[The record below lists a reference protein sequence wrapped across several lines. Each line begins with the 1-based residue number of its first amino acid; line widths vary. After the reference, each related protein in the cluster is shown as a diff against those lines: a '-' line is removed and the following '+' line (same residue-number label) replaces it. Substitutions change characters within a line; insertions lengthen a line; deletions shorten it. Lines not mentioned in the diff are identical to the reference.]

1 MRIVDAQVHIW
12 KEEDPAHPWP
22 PGGRERAHRATP
34 WTADEV
40 LRLMDENGVERSVLV
55 PPSFSDS
62 DNELCLQA
70 AHDHPDRFA
79 VMGRIAPQR
88 PESID
93 GFLRWREQP
102 GMLGVR
108 MTLSRGEA
116 QKWIADGTLDW
127 FWDAAEEAGIPV
139 YVLPPGLL
147 PEIRQVAID
156 HPDLRLIIDHL
167 GIRTGTA
174 EDGLMAGLEEVLP
187 LADQPNIAVK
197 ATALPAFV
205 PTESFPY
212 PLLQPIIKRVVSEF
226 GAHRVFWGSD
236 ASRLTSYEENLALFT
251 ERLDFL
257 TPDDLDWIMG
267 RGLSE
272 WLGWPL

>member
-1 MRIVDAQVHIW
+1 LRIVDAQVHIW
-12 KEEDPAHPWP
+12 KEEDAAHPWP
-22 PGGRERAHRATP
+22 PGGRERAHRALP

-40 LRLMDENGVERSVLV
+40 LRLMDKNGVERSVLV

-62 DNELCLQA
+62 DNEQCLQA

-88 PESID
+88 PENIES
-93 GFLRWREQP
+93 FLRWREQP

-116 QKWIADGTLDW
+116 QKWIANGTLDW
-127 FWDAAEEAGIPV
+127 FWDAAEQAGIPV

-156 HPDLRLIIDHL
+156 HPGLRLIIDHL

-174 EDGLMAGLEEVLP
+174 EDGLMEGLEEVLP

-212 PLLQPIIKRVVSEF
+212 PLLQPIVKRVVREF

-236 ASRLTSYEENLALFT
+236 ASRLTSYEDNLALFT
-251 ERLDFL
+251 EQLDFL